1 MKFFFIIELPQVQIT
16 FLRMNI
22 MNIEEINQI
31 RKDKGIS
38 VEELALLSKL
48 PKSTVEKVLF
58 GIVKLLL
65 AGKERMTFG
74 ADIYLNNVNVF
85 GSSGFKGLTAS
96 ALHLNYL
103 VIRMN
108 VLLHIKHLVLIVTS
122 LFFRCRMLLYYRF
135 RYKSTIFRL
144 FLFLRKKTLPTG
156 CKIVTKTLDYF
167 CAIYY
172 TLQCKQSSAPSALL
186 PSLPSPPTKRN
197 SLN

>member
-1 MKFFFIIELPQVQIT
+1 MNFKEFKKNSSKQNLEAARRQLHTVSFLEL
-16 FLRMNI
+16 
-22 MNIEEINQI
+22 INTSA
-31 RKDKGIS
+31 GID
-38 VEELALLSKL
+38 
-48 PKSTVEKVLF
+48 
-58 GIVKLLL
+58 KLLL

-172 TLQCKQSSAPSALL
+172 TL
-186 PSLPSPPTKRN
+186 
-197 SLN
+197 